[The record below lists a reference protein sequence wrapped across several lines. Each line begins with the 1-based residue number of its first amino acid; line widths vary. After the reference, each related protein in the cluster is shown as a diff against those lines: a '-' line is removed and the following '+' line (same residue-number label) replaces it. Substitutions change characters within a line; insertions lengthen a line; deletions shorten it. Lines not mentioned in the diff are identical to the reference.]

1 MPRRFGKVAVL
12 MGGPSAEREVSLASG
27 RAVSEGLRRS
37 GYDVSEV
44 DPAGRSL
51 DLPAGTEAVFIALHG
66 EFGEDGV
73 VQALLNQRGI
83 PYTGAG
89 AEASRKAF
97 DKVVS
102 KEILDR
108 AGIPTAP
115 YEVLRQGGRRTL
127 ALPVVTKPARQGS
140 TIGLRRVLREE
151 DWEDALAEAFSYDE
165 EVVVEE
171 YIAGR
176 ELTVGILG
184 DQVLPSIEIVAP
196 DSWYDYEAKY
206 TSGAC
211 RYLAPAPVEDAVSR
225 RLAELAMGTYRA
237 LDCRGFGRV
246 DYRVANDGAV
256 YVLEINTIPGFTQ
269 TSLLPKAA
277 AALGIGFDELCDR
290 IMNLAATD
298 HTR

>member
-1 MPRRFGKVAVL
+1 ML

-27 RAVSEGLRRS
+27 RAVAAGLRRA

-44 DPAGRSL
+44 DPADRVL
-51 DLPAGTEAVFIALHG
+51 DLPPETEAVFIALHG
-66 EFGEDGV
+66 AFGEDGE
-73 VQALLNQRGI
+73 VQALLNERGI

-89 AEASRKAF
+89 EEASRKAF

-102 KEILDR
+102 KGIFAE

-115 YEVLRQGGRRTL
+115 YEVLRKGGRRTL

-140 TIGLRRVLREE
+140 TIGLCRVLNDD
-151 DWEDALAEAFSYDE
+151 DWDDALAEAFLYGDE
-165 EVVVEE
+165 ALIEA

-176 ELTVGILG
+176 ELTVGIVG
-184 DQVLPSIEIVAP
+184 DEVLPAVEIVAP
-196 DSWYDYEAKY
+196 EEWYDYKAKY

-211 RYLAPAPVEDAVSR
+211 RYVVPAPLDAEVSR
-225 RLAELAMGTYRA
+225 RLAESALRTYRA

-246 DYRVANDGAV
+246 DYRVSGDGAV
-256 YVLEINTIPGFTQ
+256 YVLEMNTIPGFTE

-277 AALGIGFDELCDR
+277 AARGIGFDELCDM

-298 HTR
+298 NLR